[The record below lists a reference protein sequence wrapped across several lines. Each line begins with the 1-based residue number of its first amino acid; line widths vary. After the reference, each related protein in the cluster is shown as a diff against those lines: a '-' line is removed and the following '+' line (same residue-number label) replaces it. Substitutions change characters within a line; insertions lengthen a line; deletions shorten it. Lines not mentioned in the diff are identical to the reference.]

1 MVIVVAIAFF
11 VAWSPMYIVSVV
23 SVLQPEN
30 FLQKSNFIFTM
41 LCAHLFG
48 FINSCVNPFIYT
60 VMSGKFRQSFKRT
73 LNRIFCNF
81 IYCHQKILKYRSG
94 SIIQRRSTNVTSATR
109 SYNEAE
115 DEPLHN
121 SSSDNSRGTTNTR
134 YKDGQSSISS
144 ENNAGK
150 TDGFKRT
157 PSKESRVKF
166 SRNTDCIRI
175 SHGSVEEISK
185 AEPDVHT
192 GTSVFDIQSN
202 SINAKGTFMP
212 DTNQSSPLNRLTLC

>member
-30 FLQKSNFIFTM
+30 FLQKSNFVFTM

-60 VMSGKFRQSFKRT
+60 VMSEKFRQSFKRT
-73 LNRIFCNF
+73 LQRIFCNF
-81 IYCHQKILKYRSG
+81 IYCRQTIFKYRSG
-94 SIIQRRSTNVTSATR
+94 SLIQRRSTNVTSATR
-109 SYNEAE
+109 SYNEE

-134 YKDGQSSISS
+134 YKDGHSSNS
-144 ENNAGK
+144 EFDEAGK
-150 TDGFKRT
+150 MDTRLNGT
-157 PSKESRVKF
+157 PGKESRVKF
-166 SRNTDCIRI
+166 SRNTDCICI
-175 SHGSVEEISK
+175 SNGCVEDPKPEESILLSSS
-185 AEPDVHT
+185 
-192 GTSVFDIQSN
+192 GVFEIQSN
-202 SINAKGTFMP
+202 SNDLKDMLSS
-212 DTNQSSPLNRLTLC
+212 DRSPLKRLTLFN